1 LQKMSL
7 VQVVALGEV
16 IIKSQHMETRVD
28 SVKIVE
34 TEEVATLI
42 VVMEVMMVTE
52 GVVVKEGDKEVV
64 VVKEVVIMISTH
76 LDTTKNKTTLGGE
89 LKVVPSEII
98 TRYLLN
104 LTNKKLVTNIK
115 IPSSSIL
122 ETEGSVAVPLARLIN
137 QTIGQAFKREQRN
150 HKLHSQSTN
159 KSKEVLKSQDSLQAQ
174 SLPFSS
180 LTYLQITMKSVWLIF
195 LKILV

>member
-1 LQKMSL
+1 MQKMSL

-64 VVKEVVIMISTH
+64 VKEVVIMISTH

-104 LTNKKLVTNIK
+104 LTNKKLVTNNK
-115 IPSSSIL
+115 NPSSSIL

-150 HKLHSQSTN
+150 HKLNSQSTN
-159 KSKEVLKSQDSLQAQ
+159 KSKKVLKSQDSLQAQ

-180 LTYLQITMKSVWLIF
+180 LIYLQITMKSVWLIF

>member
-1 LQKMSL
+1 MQKMSL

-42 VVMEVMMVTE
+42 GVMEVMMVTE

-64 VVKEVVIMISTH
+64 VVKEVVIMITTH

-104 LTNKKLVTNIK
+104 LTNKKLVTNNK
-115 IPSSSIL
+115 NPSSSIL

>member
-1 LQKMSL
+1 MQKMSQ

-34 TEEVATLI
+34 TEEVATRI
-42 VVMEVMMVTE
+42 VVTEVMMVTE
-52 GVVVKEGDKEVV
+52 GVVDKEGDKEVV
-64 VVKEVVIMISTH
+64 VGKEVAIMITTH
-76 LDTTKNKTTLGGE
+76 LDTTKNKTTLDGE
-89 LKVVPSEII
+89 LKVVQSKII

-115 IPSSSIL
+115 NPSSSIL
-122 ETEGSVAVPLARLIN
+122 ETEASVVVPLARLIN
-137 QTIGQAFKREQRN
+137 QMIGQAFRREERN
-150 HKLHSQSTN
+150 LKLHNQCIN
-159 KSKEVLKSQDSLQAQ
+159 KSKEVLKSQGSLQVQ

-180 LTYLQITMKSVWLIF
+180 LIYLQITMKSGWLIF